1 MLLPVIC
8 DGGAEHGEVLVLERE
23 LDDLLKYFIVV
34 LFTKYH
40 IDELSIDLNKIAC

>member
-8 DGGAEHGEVLVLERE
+8 DGGAEHGELVLERE